1 MKPCKSNE
9 ERDRLRQQQLAELNA
24 SDPLLQQETHWMW
37 LYLGGPILAISFVV
51 GSIVILRAIL
61 ELMIVLTRIATR

>member
-1 MKPCKSNE
+1 MKPCRTNAE
-9 ERDRLRQQQLAELNA
+9 IDALRLKQQAELDA
-24 SDPLLQQETHWMW
+24 RDPLLQQETHWMW

-51 GSIVILRAIL
+51 GSIVIIRAVL